1 MRKDLEIIQSLIP
14 DYAKVLDIGCGEG
27 DLLLSLQQEKKI
39 LALGLEISNEKVTE
53 AVSKG
58 ISVIQGDA
66 DNDLHNYP
74 DDSMDFAILSQTLQA
89 TKDPQEVVRQILR
102 IAKYAIISV
111 PNFGFILNRL
121 YLGFKGRMPVTKKL
135 PYEWY
140 NTPNIH
146 FCTIKDFE
154 IMINDLVCKIEKRY
168 FIYDGIFSFMQ
179 NLNMSLGAN
188 LLAPNAVFLISKAR
202 KIDDGL
208 VNKSAKKVRIEDNIV
223 LARSK
228 INKV

>member
-1 MRKDLEIIQSLIP
+1 MMRKDLEVIHNIVP
-14 DYAKVLDIGCGEG
+14 EYAKVLDIGCGNGE
-27 DLLLSLQQEKKI
+27 L
-39 LALGLEISNEKVTE
+39 LALLKKNKSIYAMGLEISNKKVMK

-58 ISVIQGDA
+58 ISVIHGDA
-66 DNDLHNYP
+66 DNDLVNYP
-74 DDSMDFAILSQTLQA
+74 TNSIDFAILSQTLQA
-89 TKDPQEVVRQILR
+89 TKDPKEVITQMLR

-154 IMINDLVCKIEKRY
+154 LLINELACRIEKKY
-168 FIYDGIFSFMQ
+168 FIYDNFFNFMQ
-179 NLNMSLGAN
+179 NLNIGAN
-188 LLAPNAVFLISKAR
+188 LFAPNAVFLISKADLINEKDEKLADG
-202 KIDDGL
+202 KINLGE
-208 VNKSAKKVRIEDNIV
+208 KIV
-223 LARSK
+223 LASRTNQ
-228 INKV
+228 I